1 MSVEIRNLQNGL
13 TIISQNIP
21 HLKTVAI
28 NVMVKAGSR
37 DENEA
42 NNGISHLLEHMAFK
56 GTSRR
61 TAAQIADE
69 FDNIG
74 GYNNAYTSRENTSYH
89 CKVIDT
95 EWKTALDILSD
106 ILLNST
112 FPEDEL
118 EREKLV
124 VLQEIA
130 ENNDSPDD
138 VVNDIFQASAF
149 PNQPLG
155 RSILGNPENV
165 KNMTREQLQNY
176 MRQYYTP
183 SNMVISAAGN
193 INIDE
198 LVAEVEKLFVF
209 DNCSSSTQV
218 CSNAS
223 YGGGISIRKDDF
235 EQVHLVI
242 GFQGLPYKDANYYTQ
257 HVLSTL
263 LGGSMSSRL
272 FQEVREKRGLA
283 YSIGTNVNPYDETG
297 TFTINVGTSEEKY
310 REVIEVSI
318 AELVK
323 VMDSVTDEEVE
334 RSKKQLISGLVMA
347 AENSNYC
354 ADEAAKCY
362 LTHGRYI
369 TNEEVFD
376 KINRVTASDIVAL
389 ARRIF
394 NSKISFAATGR
405 IENTSA
411 INIGHINQAAFA

>member
-1 MSVEIRNLQNGL
+1 MSVETKILSNGL

-37 DENEA
+37 DENEL

-56 GTSRR
+56 GTVKR
-61 TAAQIADE
+61 TAALIADE

-74 GYNNAYTSRENTSYH
+74 GYNNAYTSRENTSFH

-95 EWKTALDILSD
+95 EWKTALEILSD
-106 ILLNST
+106 IVLNST

-124 VLQEIA
+124 VLQEIS

-138 VVNDIFQASAF
+138 VVSDIFQASAF

-155 RSILGNPENV
+155 RSILGDPSIV
-165 KNMTREQLQNY
+165 KNITRDQIYNY
-176 MRQYYTP
+176 MRQYYQP
-183 SNMVISAAGN
+183 GNMVLSAAGN
-193 INIDE
+193 IDIKE
-198 LVAEVEKLFVF
+198 LAAEAEKLFVF
-209 DNCSSSTQV
+209 DNCSSIPANQ
-218 CSNAS
+218 NAS
-223 YGGGISIRKDDF
+223 YGGGIDIRREDF

-242 GFQGLPYKDANYYTQ
+242 GFQGLPYKDVNYYTQ

-283 YSIGTNVNPYDETG
+283 YSIATNVTPYDETG
-297 TFTINVGTSEEKY
+297 TFTINVGTSEDKY

-318 AELVK
+318 AELAK
-323 VMDSVTDEEVE
+323 VMLSVTDEEVG

-347 AENSNYC
+347 TENSNYC
-354 ADEAAKCY
+354 ADEAAKCI

-369 TNEEVFD
+369 PNEEVID
-376 KINRVTASDIVAL
+376 KINRVTSFDIVAL
-389 ARRIF
+389 AKRLF
-394 NSKISFAATGR
+394 NSKMSFAATGR
-405 IENTSA
+405 IEHSSTFNL
-411 INIGHINQAAFA
+411 GQAAFA